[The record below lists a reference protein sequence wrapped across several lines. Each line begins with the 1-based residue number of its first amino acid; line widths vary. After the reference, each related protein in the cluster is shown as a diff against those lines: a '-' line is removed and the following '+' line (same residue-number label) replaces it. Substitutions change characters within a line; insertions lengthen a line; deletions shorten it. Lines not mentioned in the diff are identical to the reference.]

1 MEKKVSGKQSNMN
14 GFAMIKGRMATVVL
28 ASALLS
34 GGGLTAQAQNA
45 AVTTC
50 SQSAATA
57 IPQNPN
63 WKANA
68 AEWQK
73 LKGEITL
80 YMTNDMGRNGYY
92 DQKPIA
98 ELAGRMADV
107 IGPDCIVAT
116 GDVHHFDGV
125 ASVNDPL
132 WLTNFELIYS
142 HPELMIAWYPVLGN
156 HEYRGCTQAVL
167 DYTKVSR
174 RWCMPSR
181 YYTRVLTDKKAGVS
195 LRLVLLD
202 TTPLIDSYR
211 AATQK

>member
-28 ASALLS
+28 ASALLL

-45 AVTTC
+45 ALTTC

-80 YMTNDMGRNGYY
+80 SINIIMWRFM
-92 DQKPIA
+92 P
-98 ELAGRMADV
+98 
-107 IGPDCIVAT
+107 
-116 GDVHHFDGV
+116 
-125 ASVNDPL
+125 
-132 WLTNFELIYS
+132 
-142 HPELMIAWYPVLGN
+142 
-156 HEYRGCTQAVL
+156 AV
-167 DYTKVSR
+167 TSTTSSTSR
-174 RWCMPSR
+174 RRAIIS
-181 YYTRVLTDKKAGVS
+181 
-195 LRLVLLD
+195 
-202 TTPLIDSYR
+202 TT
-211 AATQK
+211 